1 MSTLKVGTI
10 QDHTNSTTA
19 LTIDS
24 SGRVARP
31 KVPAWLWTTGNAHG
45 SHNGGTA
52 HDPLQW
58 NDRIT
63 DTNGAGGN
71 LIKGG
76 TNHTLVIPVTGLYW
90 VSYGGIK
97 GSSSSAVG
105 RMHMKR
111 ISGSGDNQFPQCRG
125 EENSPYAEMCVAFVC
140 NAVAGDEWQCQTQS
154 DGMWMGGAVTA
165 ASTGWNDPFWTGYLI
180 G

>member
-10 QDHTNSTTA
+10 QDHSNSTTA

-31 KVPAWLWTTGNAHG
+31 KVPAWKWITGNAHG

-58 NDRIT
+58 NHRIV

-71 LIKGG
+71 MVKGG
-76 TNHTLVIPVTGLYW
+76 TNTHIVIPVTGLYW

-97 GSSSSAVG
+97 GSSTSAAG
-105 RMHMKR
+105 RMHMSR
-111 ISGSGDNQFPQCRG
+111 STGSGDSIFPQCRG

-140 NAVAGDEWQCQTQS
+140 NAVAGDEWYIQTQG
-154 DGMWMGGAVTA
+154 DGMWMGGAAVTA
-165 ASTGWNDPFWTGYLI
+165 NGYNDPFWTGYLI